1 MNKTMI
7 ALAVS
12 AAALATNAVAADGK
26 QAGGIDGTSVYSSNG
41 TSLEIGGRAEARLSL
56 KDGKAEDKT
65 RVRLNFLG
73 KVEIQ
78 DGLYGV
84 GFYEGEFTTAEN
96 GGSTD
101 NNDGDITNR
110 YTYAGIGGAFGEV
123 TYGKNDGALGVITD
137 FTDIMSYH
145 GNSAAMKIAVAD
157 RSDNMVSY
165 KGQFQDLSV
174 KASYRFADRTENKVG
189 DTVISYDDNDADGY
203 SLSGIYAI
211 GDSGFKLG
219 AGYADQDLENEYMLA
234 ASFRTEALY
243 FAGVFTD
250 GEKEADTLRRTV
262 DYTGYEFATAYTLD
276 KTAFTLTYN
285 NAETNDETSADNVA
299 IDATYYFKPNFR
311 TYISYNFNLIS
322 EGDKIG
328 GTSLV
333 NGNASKADA
342 EDEIALGLRYDF

>member
-110 YTYAGIGGAFGEV
+110 YTYAGIGGDFGEV

-165 KGQFQDLSV
+165 KGQFQDLGV
-174 KASYRFADRTENKVG
+174 KASYRFADRDEQGGEFV
-189 DTVISYDDNDADGY
+189 DNDADGY

-219 AGYADQDLENEYMLA
+219 AGYADQDEQNEYMLA

-243 FAGVFTD
+243 FAGTFTD
-250 GEKEADTLRRTV
+250 GELADKNG

-285 NAETNDETSADNVA
+285 NAETDGETSADNVA

-322 EGDKIG
+322 EGDKLG
-328 GTSLV
+328 SVGLL
-333 NGNASKADA
+333 NGPASKADA
-342 EDEIALGLRYDF
+342 EDELALGLRYDF

>member
-84 GFYEGEFTTAEN
+84 GFYEGEFTTA
-96 GGSTD
+96 
-101 NNDGDITNR
+101 DGDLGTDENSDSITNR
-110 YTYAGIGGAFGEV
+110 YAYAGLGGTFGEV

-145 GNSAAMKIAVAD
+145 GNSAAYKINAAD
-157 RSDNMVSY
+157 RADNMASY

-189 DTVISYDDNDADGY
+189 DTVISYDDNEADGY

-219 AGYADQDLENEYMLA
+219 AGYADQDEQNEYMLA

-250 GEKEADTLRRTV
+250 GELAKDNG

-285 NAETNDETSADNVA
+285 NAETDGDTSADNIA

-322 EGDKIG
+322 KGDKFG
-328 GTSLV
+328 STNAVNTGATS
-333 NGNASKADA
+333 AQA
-342 EDEIALGLRYDF
+342 EDELALGLRYDF